1 VAGSKNCPYC
11 GGTVNQGATVCGQCG
26 GPLKKA
32 PAGAGSNP
40 LKVTHCPQ
48 CNTPV
53 SPGDILCMSCGTNL
67 LTGQKVAAPKA
78 QASPESGR
86 SLWVVA
92 AKWVS
97 AALLVFAAI
106 GIALFVTLYLLR
118 DPVGEAL
125 KYARSEDWDHA
136 VSTLKNYIQKNPD
149 KTNAQFLLA
158 KFYWKMQEY
167 DKAYDLFALVA
178 QKGESTARDALLLA
192 VLAAEEIADKQPE
205 YREKQRS
212 LLSDLAGTRFAG
224 DGEVQLLLALTLG
237 KEGDFARQKGV
248 MDKALAS
255 GAKPAD
261 ILPVLAYALDR
272 DLPALE
278 QFVERQQQAGS
289 ALNADALA
297 AAGIMRLEEG
307 QSDSAIATLSTLPSV
322 SPHVDGWV
330 KLQLGALYMGK
341 GEYGKALPLLSDAK
355 HQQPENERAVFLH
368 ALCLQENKLT
378 EEAVT
383 AFDQLVSARKNYAG
397 QAALQLAQI
406 LSDQGNL
413 DRAAAM
419 AREAAELGLNTA
431 RQAAIQGMIFAR
443 QGDSMQAEQAYRRA
457 LSMSSDYAPA
467 FLELGLL
474 LIARNAT
481 DEGLAQLDQY
491 LKLAQSDP
499 VGLHA
504 NEIELLVAQIRQSQ

>member
-1 VAGSKNCPYC
+1 
-11 GGTVNQGATVCGQCG
+11 
-26 GPLKKA
+26 
-32 PAGAGSNP
+32 
-40 LKVTHCPQ
+40 
-48 CNTPV
+48 
-53 SPGDILCMSCGTNL
+53 
-67 LTGQKVAAPKA
+67 
-78 QASPESGR
+78 
-86 SLWVVA
+86 
-92 AKWVS
+92 
-97 AALLVFAAI
+97 
-106 GIALFVTLYLLR
+106 
-118 DPVGEAL
+118 
-125 KYARSEDWDHA
+125 
-136 VSTLKNYIQKNPD
+136 
-149 KTNAQFLLA
+149 
-158 KFYWKMQEY
+158 
-167 DKAYDLFALVA
+167 
-178 QKGESTARDALLLA
+178 
-192 VLAAEEIADKQPE
+192 
-205 YREKQRS
+205 
-212 LLSDLAGTRFAG
+212 
-224 DGEVQLLLALTLG
+224 
-237 KEGDFARQKGV
+237 
-248 MDKALAS
+248 
-255 GAKPAD
+255 
-261 ILPVLAYALDR
+261 
-272 DLPALE
+272 
-278 QFVERQQQAGS
+278 
-289 ALNADALA
+289 LNADALA